1 MAWLPARSGCN
12 RFVSMTASV
21 SMSVFHQWL
30 LAEPSGNSPAC
41 AIILHIPDSRPCE
54 LLVQEISDY
63 LNEYDDEGDGRW
75 LPATLELVEKVSRDP
90 NHRRL
95 LGMGEERGSRW
106 PEPELINTFAALGQR
121 GHVVFRAPGVTG
133 EGLKLANTF
142 HAGVG
147 VAGEISDECH
157 LILNPEFMDQKCIA
171 HVIGDVFLEWLHCE
185 GHRTKA
191 IRDIR

>member
-1 MAWLPARSGCN
+1 
-12 RFVSMTASV
+12 MTASV

-30 LAEPSGNSPAC
+30 LAESSGNLPAC

-54 LLVQEISDY
+54 LLIQEISDY

-75 LPATLELVEKVSRDP
+75 LPATPELVEKVSRDP

-95 LGMGEERGSRW
+95 LGMSEGQVNHLC
-106 PEPELINTFAALGQR
+106 EPDLLNTFAALGQR
-121 GHVVFRAPGVTG
+121 GHVVFRAPDLNDGA
-133 EGLKLANTF
+133 LRLANTF

-147 VAGEISDECH
+147 AAAEIGDDCH
-157 LILNPEFMDQKCIA
+157 VILNPQLMDQKCIG
-171 HVIGDVFLEWLHCE
+171 HVIADVFLEWLHCE
-185 GHRTKA
+185 GHRNSA

>member
-1 MAWLPARSGCN
+1 MGALPARSDCN
-12 RFVSMTASV
+12 RFASMTASV

-30 LAEPSGNSPAC
+30 LAEPPGNLPAC

-54 LLVQEISDY
+54 LLIQEISDY

-75 LPATLELVEKVSRDP
+75 LPATPELVEKVSRDP

-95 LGMGEERGSRW
+95 LGMNEGPVSRLC
-106 PEPELINTFAALGQR
+106 EPELLNTFAALGQR

-133 EGLKLANTF
+133 GNLKLANTF

-147 VAGEISDECH
+147 SAAEIGDDCH
-157 LILNPEFMDQKCIA
+157 VILNPELMGQKCIG
-171 HVIGDVFLEWLHCE
+171 HVIADVFLEWLHDE
-185 GHRTKA
+185 GHRNSS